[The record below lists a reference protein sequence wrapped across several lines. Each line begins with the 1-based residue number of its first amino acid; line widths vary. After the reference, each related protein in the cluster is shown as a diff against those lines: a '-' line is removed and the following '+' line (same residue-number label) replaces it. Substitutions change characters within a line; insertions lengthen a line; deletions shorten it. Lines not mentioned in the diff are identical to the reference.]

1 MYGNITLLA
10 AHKLRVTASLNDP
23 AQTVQRGRGI
33 QHTATATRTS
43 TTYKLAANL
52 ATAANAVARWLMPS
66 GSVRLTWLVP
76 IEWAAHLG
84 RHSPGSAQQSGALIN
99 PVAKHS
105 AYLTPHD
112 WSLGML

>member
-1 MYGNITLLA
+1 MYDNITLLA
-10 AHKLRVTASLNDP
+10 AHKLGVTASLNDP
-23 AQTVQRGRGI
+23 AQTGI

-43 TTYKLAANL
+43 TTYKLAGNL
-52 ATAANAVARWLMPS
+52 ATAATAVARWLMPS
-66 GSVRLTWLVP
+66 GSVCLTWLVP
-76 IEWAAHLG
+76 IERAAHLG
-84 RHSPGSAQQSGALIN
+84 RHSPGSAQQSVALIN